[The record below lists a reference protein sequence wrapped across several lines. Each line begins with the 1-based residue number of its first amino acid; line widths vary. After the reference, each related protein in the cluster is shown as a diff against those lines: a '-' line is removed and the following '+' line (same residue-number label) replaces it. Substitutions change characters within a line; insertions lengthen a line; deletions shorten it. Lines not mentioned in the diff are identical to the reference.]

1 VRISFVS
8 KGNTDKAD
16 RFLNAMERNQM
27 YRSLTKY
34 AQQGVLALAS
44 STPVD
49 SGATAAAWGYIVEVS
64 RSSSSITWTNDNQ
77 NDGAQI
83 AILLQFGHGTGTGGY
98 VRGRDYINPAVQPIM
113 DLIADGVWKEVVLA

>member
-1 VRISFVS
+1 MRISFVS

>member
-1 VRISFVS
+1 MRISFVA

-16 RFLNAMERNQM
+16 RFLSAMERNQM

-34 AQQGVLALAS
+34 AQQGVQALAS
-44 STPVD
+44 NTPVD

>member
-8 KGNTDKAD
+8 KGNTDKTD

-34 AQQGVLALAS
+34 AQQGVQALAS
-44 STPVD
+44 NTPTD